1 MEEEKIISKIVDEI
15 ASNIIG
21 KEYVFSSND
30 LNNNNIIQ
38 RHSDKKILVS
48 SPVKKD
54 KEKNDLVKRF
64 VGKKERKSKVIIN
77 NDNIGLYLR
86 QERDG
91 NSKWN
96 VHIIDLSINNNPRIE
111 TEKFG
116 NDYKKA
122 EKYYAKLF
130 FKYQFNEIKKKEKI
144 KKDNNISKPV
154 KKDKRKRSKGQFPM
168 AMTGM
173 IGGAGLSFAFFLPWC
188 LWIPIQMA
196 MPAMTLFIIL
206 GAGGGGMLGWA
217 CE

>member
-1 MEEEKIISKIVDEI
+1 MEEEKIVSEIVDKI
-15 ASNIIG
+15 AMKVIG
-21 KEYVFSSND
+21 KEYIFLQND
-30 LNNNNIIQ
+30 LSNNNIQ
-38 RHSDKKILVS
+38 QYDNKEILI
-48 SPVKKD
+48 PLT
-54 KEKNDLVKRF
+54 KEKNDIVKRF
-64 VGKKERKSKVIIN
+64 LGKKERKSKVIIN

-86 QERDG
+86 QEREG

-96 VHIIDLSINNNPRIE
+96 VHVIDLSISDNPRIE